1 MQHRR
6 NGFTLIELVIVIV
19 ILGILAVTV
28 APKFLNLST
37 DARIATLKS
46 LEAAILSASR
56 MVNYKAVME
65 NKTDC
70 STDPTIE
77 MQGDIITLRCG
88 YPCPHPNG
96 IGNAVETGD
105 AFSWLGG
112 NCGGLLGVVEV
123 QAKDAPT
130 PSACKIRYFASNGS
144 RPPIISLSD
153 SGC

>member
-1 MQHRR
+1 MQQRS
-6 NGFTLIELVIVIV
+6 NGFTLIELVIIIV
-19 ILGILAVTV
+19 ILGILAATA

-37 DARIATLKS
+37 DARIATLES
-46 LEAAILSASR
+46 LEGAIRSASN
-56 MVNYKAVME
+56 MVNYKAVIE

-77 MQGDIITLRCG
+77 MQGDTITLRCG
-88 YPCPHPNG
+88 YHCPHPNG

-105 AFSWLGG
+105 AFSWVGG
-112 NCGGLLGVVEV
+112 NCGGVMGHVEV

-130 PSACKIRYFASNGS
+130 HSACKIRYTASNGS
-144 RPPIISLSD
+144 RPPIISLTD

>member
-1 MQHRR
+1 MQHRS
-6 NGFTLIELVIVIV
+6 NGFTLIELLIVIV
-19 ILGILAVTV
+19 ILGIIAAIA

-37 DARIATLKS
+37 DARIATLNS
-46 LEAAILSASR
+46 LEGAIRSASN
-56 MVNYKAVME
+56 MVNYKAVVE

-77 MQGDIITLRCG
+77 MQGYTITLRCG

-105 AFSWLGG
+105 AFSWVGG
-112 NCGGLLGVVEV
+112 NCGGVLGAVEV
-123 QAKDAPT
+123 QAKDAPI
-130 PSACKIRYFASNGS
+130 PRACKIRYSASNGS
-144 RPPIISLSD
+144 RPPIISLTD